1 MGTGTGTET
10 GMGGVS
16 VLVGRW
22 VGLLASVDG
31 WMDERRR
38 FLQHS
43 LRGGCRG
50 LDPSIRP
57 SVHPELGYIP
67 DETALGQRGF
77 GLLVA
82 VMNACHVMWMD
93 DSGLGVMT
101 WR

>member
-1 MGTGTGTET
+1 MGTGTG
-10 GMGGVS
+10 MRGVS
-16 VLVGRW
+16 VLAG
-22 VGLLASVDG
+22 SVSWIG
-31 WMDERRR
+31 SI
-38 FLQHS
+38 HS
-43 LRGGCRG
+43 
-50 LDPSIRP
+50 